1 MCFYRKQTVHIINGS
16 LLGLVL
22 GSSGA
27 AAGAAVNG
35 VIFDNIASDSG
46 LKRKKI
52 AGLLL
57 GNGTVSGQWH
67 YESFRCLSRQ
77 LVE

>member
-1 MCFYRKQTVHIINGS
+1 MCPHCRQTVHIINGS

-46 LKRKKI
+46 LKKKEI
-52 AGLLL
+52 AELLL
-57 GNGTVSGQWH
+57 ANGTVSGQCH
-67 YESFRCLSRQ
+67 YESFRCLSSQ